1 ARAGTGST
9 WSLSSRG
16 AWPRRT
22 NLSQDT
28 TLSMVD
34 FNLIDR
40 IGVDESEADALIR
53 EAFGDVVAE
62 GNMDGLLKKDMEQ
75 LQVGKILKGTVVGK
89 AGDDVVVEVG
99 LKSEGLIHKSE
110 FEEGYDDLE
119 KGDVIEVLLEELE
132 DESGVI
138 KLSKRKADRIR

>member
-1 ARAGTGST
+1 PPRSGVRQAGNRRRRGRGSPNDIPSPVLSRRVGGTGSS

-22 NLSQDT
+22 TRFQDN

-40 IGVDESEADALIR
+40 IGVNEGEAEALIR
-53 EAFGDVVAE
+53 EALGDVVAE
-62 GNMDGLLKKDMEQ
+62 GNMDGLLTKDMEQ

-99 LKSEGLIHKSE
+99 LKS
-110 FEEGYDDLE
+110 
-119 KGDVIEVLLEELE
+119 
-132 DESGVI
+132 
-138 KLSKRKADRIR
+138 